1 MTVQVSLPLDAMES
15 LKPMHLPLEL
25 VLNVITCSLPKPNVL
40 LRPAHPITQL
50 LLQFTLVCHETRRV
64 ANRALREHCVYLSS
78 QPRLC
83 SLLLAIATARPDLR
97 QITALVLAPF
107 GGSIDDQPTATWVQ
121 ELLQHTC
128 PTLKRL
134 IIDIPLRS
142 VYPERDRQGVRNILR
157 EGFQRLEHLEEFVS
171 VQDEL
176 FLDLYWHGGEQAF
189 WTRWSKLRRLALYN
203 PASHPSFWRDVAKME
218 NLETII
224 MTRADGLR
232 DYDIKS
238 QYFRHCNKPL
248 KVLLINIDSQ
258 QMRYG
263 NFRRGNWDVADPKR
277 NMTVMTYSIPLFMDD
292 DPNEVCQD
300 YVRIGAEHGTIWDW
314 EGEIIQHP
322 PRFAQPSRPAELVSF
337 FDQ

>member
-1 MTVQVSLPLDAMES
+1 MEP

-78 QPRLC
+78 EARLC
-83 SLLLAIATARPDLR
+83 SLLLAIPSARPDLR
-97 QITALVLAPF
+97 HITALFLAPF
-107 GGSIDDQPTATWVQ
+107 GNTIDDQPTATWIR
-121 ELLQHTC
+121 ELFNYTC
-128 PTLKRL
+128 TTLRRL

-142 VYPERDRQGVRNILR
+142 VDPERDHLGVRNILR

-171 VQDEL
+171 VRDEL
-176 FLDLYWHGGEQAF
+176 FLDLNWHGGEPEF
-189 WTRWSKLRRLALYN
+189 WTRWPKLRRLAIYN
-203 PASHPSFWRDVAKME
+203 PAVHPSFLRDVAKMT
-218 NLETII
+218 NLETLV

-232 DYDIKS
+232 EYDMKY
-238 QYFRHCNKPL
+238 QYFRHCNRPL

-263 NFRRGNWDVADPKR
+263 NFKRGNWDTADPRKL
-277 NMTVMTYSIPLFMDD
+277 MTIMTYSIPQFMDD
-292 DPNEVCQD
+292 DPIEVCQD
-300 YVRIGAEHGTIWDW
+300 YVRIGAEYGTLWDW
-314 EGEIIQHP
+314 EGEVIQHP
-322 PRFAQPSRPAELVSF
+322 PRFDRPSEPAEPISF
-337 FDQ
+337 FQ

>member
-1 MTVQVSLPLDAMES
+1 MES

-64 ANRALREHCVYLSS
+64 ANRALRDHCVYLSS
-78 QPRLC
+78 EVRLS
-83 SLLLAIATARPDLR
+83 SLLLAIPNARPDLS
-97 QITALVLAPF
+97 QITALFLAPF
-107 GGSIDDQPTATWVQ
+107 GETIDDQPTATWIR
-121 ELLQHTC
+121 ELLQYTC
-128 PTLKRL
+128 TTLKRL

-142 VYPERDRQGVRNILR
+142 VDPERDHLGVRNILR
-157 EGFQRLEHLEEFVS
+157 EGFERLEHLEEFVS
-171 VQDEL
+171 VRDEL
-176 FLDLYWHGGEQAF
+176 FLNLYWHGGEPAF
-189 WTRWSKLRRLALYN
+189 WTKWPKLRRLAVYN
-203 PASHPSFWRDVAKME
+203 AASHPSFWRDVAKMA
-218 NLETII
+218 NLETIV

-232 DYDIKS
+232 EYDIKS

-263 NFRRGNWDVADPKR
+263 NFRRGNWDAADPKKL
-277 NMTVMTYSIPLFMDD
+277 MTIMTYNIPLFMDD
-292 DPNEVCQD
+292 DPIEVCQD
-300 YVRIGAEHGTIWDW
+300 YVRIGAEHGTLWDW

-322 PRFAQPSRPAELVSF
+322 PRFDQPSRSAEPVSF